1 MKKLG
6 EIKIVFTKDSDGLF
20 GYDATSDFSNTNEDD
35 GLFVVAVM
43 NFLARESA
51 ANNMVP
57 TDMLNKMVDDL
68 SRQINNDKQLN

>member
-6 EIKIVFTKDSDGLF
+6 EIKIVFTKDSNGMF
-20 GYDATSDFSNTNEDD
+20 GYDVTDDFSNTNENE
-35 GLFVVAVM
+35 GLFVVAAM

-51 ANNMVP
+51 ANNMVSA
-57 TDMLNKMVDDL
+57 DMLNDMVDAL